1 MSKAVIADECLRAIR
16 SGMSISEASRKYKVS
31 RATIYTWQKT
41 RPKTRPTAQVAS
53 PVRQGAVADHKKLY
67 PSAGEQIEVL
77 MKDLKGWENRYAE
90 LMQISKEEIL
100 DLKDN
105 LDFVIGCLKE
115 AMTRK
120 LKPKAGGI
128 PDFYEWPLMAARE
141 AASEK
146 VI

>member
-1 MSKAVIADECLRAIR
+1 MSKAVIADECLRAIKG
-16 SGMSISEASRKYKVS
+16 GMSISEASRKYKVS
-31 RATIYTWQKT
+31 RATIYTWQKA
-41 RPKTRPTAQVAS
+41 RPKVAVKAATT
-53 PVRQGAVADHKKLY
+53 VRQGAVADHKKLY
-67 PSAGEQIEVL
+67 PTAAEQIDSL
-77 MKDLKGWENRYAE
+77 TKDLKAWESRYAE
-90 LMQISKEEIL
+90 LMQISKEEII

-141 AASEK
+141 AAGEK
-146 VI
+146 AVGH